1 MGTKDGGEME
11 EKDVYITAEH
21 ILILAAIQ
29 NAAMT
34 QARSLGPLLV
44 RKCRRGDGQLEG
56 EPCQLRTLTE
66 LP

>member
-29 NAAMT
+29 NMAMT

-44 RKCRRGDGQLEG
+44 RKCRGDDWQLEG
-56 EPCQLRTLTE
+56 KPCQLRNLTE